1 MANFGSCFPQQEKV
15 LCVWLNSTL
24 GLMAYWIE
32 SNRNQD
38 GRGGITVTAIPD
50 LPLLDVTMLADTQID
65 AAAKI
70 LMTCTRKNC
79 SRPTRPGETQFVKS
93 WTAACSPKYSS

>member
-1 MANFGSCFPQQEKV
+1 MTAASPQQEKII
-15 LCVWLNSTL
+15 CVWLNSTL

-50 LPLLDVTMLADTQID
+50 ISLLDVTKLNTTQLEKKMLPANEAWRTS
-65 AAAKI
+65 
-70 LMTCTRKNC
+70 
-79 SRPTRPGETQFVKS
+79 SRQDLDFQ
-93 WTAACSPKYSS
+93 